1 MTMWMSKINRFKTI
15 NKSVVFEKKTS
26 SAAKVQENA
35 NRKMHI
41 DRMTHFKQF

>member
-15 NKSVVFEKKTS
+15 NKSVVFEKKKR
-26 SAAKVQENA
+26 ALKVQENA
-35 NRKMHI
+35 SRKMHI